1 MELKKLSK
9 LLVVSAGI
17 GIYSSTVL
25 SNQIVDA
32 QEQTEEV
39 KQESRT
45 VRAIKAVETEE
56 DLSQF
61 EQDIQTMSVDELNQI
76 IDHVAVEGRQRGTTR
91 SSSLKAAWK
100 AAATIARNV
109 GFPHAATLVEHSV
122 DGRNYT
128 EKNGSF
134 SSTIKQTAAYNRIKN
149 KDGSGSDRFTK
160 SDSTDL
166 FYAIHKFSY
175 SFVGS
180 DIRITDTF
188 DFEANTNYQNGFA
201 TWVNNWGYLNQN
213 MGILKPINV
222 RITISP

>member
-1 MELKKLSK
+1 MSK

-39 KQESRT
+39 KQESRA

-61 EQDIQTMSVDELNQI
+61 EQDIQAMSVGELNQI

-91 SSSLKAAWK
+91 SSSLKAAV
-100 AAATIARNV
+100 AIARNV

-149 KDGSGSDRFTK
+149 KDGSGSDRFTR

>member
-1 MELKKLSK
+1 M
-9 LLVVSAGI
+9 
-17 GIYSSTVL
+17 

-39 KQESRT
+39 KQESRA

-100 AAATIARNV
+100 VAATIARNV

-128 EKNGSF
+128 EKMGAF
-134 SSTIKQTAAYNRIKN
+134 HRPSSRQPRIIELRIKMAAVAIALQRVIVQIYFMLSIN
-149 KDGSGSDRFTK
+149 SHIHLLEVILGSQI
-160 SDSTDL
+160 L
-166 FYAIHKFSY
+166 
-175 SFVGS
+175 
-180 DIRITDTF
+180 
-188 DFEANTNYQNGFA
+188 
-201 TWVNNWGYLNQN
+201 L
-213 MGILKPINV
+213 ILKQIL
-222 RITISP
+222 IIKMDLQHG